1 MASVQAERKEETSV
15 LTPQDRNVVVNGEYT
30 TSCRDKDTVSDCTQL
45 QESCGTKKVT
55 DLNGVAIC
63 SQSCQSTTKSGNH
76 LTLSGSSEASYDPS
90 IKNLSAV
97 DEKQCSE
104 QAGPSEAFKASC
116 NFSYVSYESELQM
129 EPIMALITKDLSE
142 PYSIYTYR
150 YFIHNWPK
158 LCFLVSCLPVR
169 LLMIM
174 MMMMAIINSFNNK
187 KYLGVGDRR
196 SARNLPP
203 GSKYKLLWTSTKNER
218 NAQNAIWSLSFG
230 PSITRNR
237 SRMFDHN
244 FVTGNLCKAPYRNN
258 SVLTFDHCCPH
269 SVTFDCYKS
278 Y

>member
-1 MASVQAERKEETSV
+1 MASVQAEIKEETSV

-30 TSCRDKDTVSDCTQL
+30 TSCRDKDTGSDCTQL

-76 LTLSGSSEASYDPS
+76 LTLSSSSEASYDPS

-97 DEKQCSE
+97 DEKPCSE

-158 LCFLVSCLPVR
+158 LCFLVSCLSVR

-174 MMMMAIINSFNNK
+174 MMMMMKPIINSFNNK
-187 KYLGVGDRR
+187 KYLGVGNRR
-196 SARNLPP
+196 SACTLPP
-203 GSKYKLLWTSTKNER
+203 GSTYKLLG
-218 NAQNAIWSLSFG
+218 L
-230 PSITRNR
+230 PP
-237 SRMFDHN
+237 RMKGMHKMQFDHLHLDLLSLVIDHACLTICHRK
-244 FVTGNLCKAPYRNN
+244 FMQST
-258 SVLTFDHCCPH
+258 VLEQEHFDL
-269 SVTFDCYKS
+269 
-278 Y
+278 

>member
-1 MASVQAERKEETSV
+1 MASVQAEIKEETSV

-30 TSCRDKDTVSDCTQL
+30 TSCRDKDTGSDCTQL

-63 SQSCQSTTKSGNH
+63 SQSCQSTSNSGNH
-76 LTLSGSSEASYDPS
+76 LTLSGPSSEASYDPS

-97 DEKQCSE
+97 EEKQCSE

-158 LCFLVSCLPVR
+158 LCFLVSCLSVR

-203 GSKYKLLWTSTKNER
+203 GSTYKLLG
-218 NAQNAIWSLSFG
+218 L
-230 PSITRNR
+230 PP
-237 SRMFDHN
+237 RMKGVHRMQFDHLRLDLLSLIIN
-244 FVTGNLCKAPYRNN
+244 HAYVWAFVAGNLCKAQYWNK
-258 SVLTFDHCCPH
+258 SILTFGRCCPH

>member
-1 MASVQAERKEETSV
+1 MASVQAEIKEETSV

-30 TSCRDKDTVSDCTQL
+30 TSCRDKDTGSDCTQL
-45 QESCGTKKVT
+45 QESCSTKKVT

-76 LTLSGSSEASYDPS
+76 LTLSSSSEASYDPS

-104 QAGPSEAFKASC
+104 QPGPSEAFKASC

-158 LCFLVSCLPVR
+158 LCFLVSCLFVS
-169 LLMIM
+169 LLMIMMMM
-174 MMMMAIINSFNNK
+174 MMMMAIINSFNYK

-196 SARNLPP
+196 STRNLPP
-203 GSKYKLLWTSTKNER
+203 GSKCKLLG
-218 NAQNAIWSLSFG
+218 LLL
-230 PSITRNR
+230 
-237 SRMFDHN
+237 RMKGMHRMQFDHLHLELLSLIIDH
-244 FVTGNLCKAPYRNN
+244 TCLTICHRRLMQSA
-258 SVLTFDHCCPH
+258 VLEQEHFDL
-269 SVTFDCYKS
+269 
-278 Y
+278 